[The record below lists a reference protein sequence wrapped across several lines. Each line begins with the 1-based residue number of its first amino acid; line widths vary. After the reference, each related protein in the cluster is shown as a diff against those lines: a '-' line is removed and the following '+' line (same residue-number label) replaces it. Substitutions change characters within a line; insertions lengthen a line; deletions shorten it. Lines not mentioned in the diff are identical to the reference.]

1 MIASRPA
8 LRRHV
13 ADLKSKDLMPMPVS
27 ETQTQQLPTCVSKT
41 SAPPD
46 QCFSLS
52 LTLRKRRKSRQ
63 GANSASTAK
72 VTSTNIGLPDDEI
85 VFERD
90 ATSCRRAS
98 DSLCAPLAHISVL
111 FIPGHGALQGCGD
124 RACLKA

>member
-52 LTLRKRRKSRQ
+52 LTFRKRRKSRQ

-72 VTSTNIGLPDDEI
+72 VTSTNIGLPDVDEI
-85 VFERD
+85 VFEGV

-98 DSLCAPLAHISVL
+98 DSLCAPLAHV
-111 FIPGHGALQGCGD
+111 
-124 RACLKA
+124 